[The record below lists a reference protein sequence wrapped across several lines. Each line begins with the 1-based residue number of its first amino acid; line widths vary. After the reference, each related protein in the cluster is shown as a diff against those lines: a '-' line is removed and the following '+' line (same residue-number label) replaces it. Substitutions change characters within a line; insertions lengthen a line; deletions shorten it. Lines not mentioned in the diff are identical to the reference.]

1 MAPSAKVIKQAL
13 VDGTCAVFREDP
25 DAISVNKVRRHVTD
39 ELELGEDFFNS
50 GEWKQN
56 SKLVIKETV
65 VRESAVNP
73 PEGRHS
79 DVTTMYRTSFTT
91 AGIQRQNP

>member
-13 VDGTCAVFREDP
+13 VDGTCTVFREDP

-39 ELELGEDFFNS
+39 DLELGEDFFS
-50 GEWKQN
+50 TGEWKQN

-65 VRESAVNP
+65 VREPVMDFRRA
-73 PEGRHS
+73 ELL
-79 DVTTMYRTSFTT
+79 
-91 AGIQRQNP
+91 I